1 MNHGGHCPLCSSL
14 SITISARSLLYCC
27 YDHVCEDSAATP
39 AVRRSLSFSNRW
51 LASAPIGGVPYHSYH
66 LIIHDIA
73 TYTWLWTRSFHPHS
87 ILIVYYWLLSFM
99 VPPTGRILPTITYS
113 DPTAGEPPQDVY
125 RLFRGDS
132 SPYTSICSKWRRIL
146 SAVVVIW
153 RFVAPLSSSMAY
165 TNAHDPSPTPLPLT
179 FKNILLYVE
188 KVAIWVLLPF
198 NCRYIRDSGGYICC
212 YCDEEHITVWNGL
225 ILW

>member
-1 MNHGGHCPLCSSL
+1 
-14 SITISARSLLYCC
+14 
-27 YDHVCEDSAATP
+27 
-39 AVRRSLSFSNRW
+39 
-51 LASAPIGGVPYHSYH
+51 
-66 LIIHDIA
+66 
-73 TYTWLWTRSFHPHS
+73 
-87 ILIVYYWLLSFM
+87 M
-99 VPPTGRILPTITYS
+99 VPPTRRILPTITYS

-165 TNAHDPSPTPLPLT
+165 TNAHDPSPTPLPLN

-188 KVAIWVLLPF
+188 KVAMMGPPTLQLPLYSGQWRVYMLLLWWGTHHRVERAYTLIISAPLQKGTYDVHYRTPNIQQQSIGGLMEEYKYLQFTWGNPF
-198 NCRYIRDSGGYICC
+198 TVIICR
-212 YCDEEHITVWNGL
+212 HIHLKHVSFE
-225 ILW
+225 